1 MKRIKYKTNKQVTS
15 IEFSVDKNGYDFL
28 FGLCEIFDLKDI
40 FIDVYTAVTKEQD
53 YKALSKVD
61 NILIATADR
70 NAKTKD
76 IHLKT
81 TTENLLQITAI
92 AILAEAVWE
101 NLKMIWQDGKVSIDR
116 IGALIVSIVISMA
129 TQLDVFAIL
138 NFGISIPFVGSFLT
152 GILISR
158 GANFIHDLLNKIQT
172 ISNS

>member
-1 MKRIKYKTNKQVTS
+1 MYKKIK
-15 IEFSVDKNGYDFL
+15 G
-28 FGLCEIFDLKDI
+28 G
-40 FIDVYTAVTKEQD
+40 
-53 YKALSKVD
+53 
-61 NILIATADR
+61 IAM
-70 NAKTKD
+70 
-76 IHLKT
+76 
-81 TTENLLQITAI
+81 ENLLQITAI

>member
-1 MKRIKYKTNKQVTS
+1 M
-15 IEFSVDKNGYDFL
+15 
-28 FGLCEIFDLKDI
+28 
-40 FIDVYTAVTKEQD
+40 
-53 YKALSKVD
+53 
-61 NILIATADR
+61 
-70 NAKTKD
+70 
-76 IHLKT
+76 
-81 TTENLLQITAI
+81 ENLLQITAI

-116 IGALIVSIVISMA
+116 IGALIVSIVISMT

>member
-1 MKRIKYKTNKQVTS
+1 M
-15 IEFSVDKNGYDFL
+15 
-28 FGLCEIFDLKDI
+28 
-40 FIDVYTAVTKEQD
+40 
-53 YKALSKVD
+53 
-61 NILIATADR
+61 
-70 NAKTKD
+70 
-76 IHLKT
+76 
-81 TTENLLQITAI
+81 ENLLQITAI
-92 AILAEAVWE
+92 TILAEAVWE

-172 ISNS
+172 ISNSY